1 MESLEILGNII
12 LVGGGASVIAYA
24 LIKWFGEKWFE
35 HQFAQRLESFKREQ
49 SEILEHYRFQINS
62 RFNRIT
68 KIHEKEFEV
77 LPKAWQMLQE
87 TYDHLVAIS
96 SPLQQWPDLNRY
108 NSDQLESFLEN
119 CELNESEKTELRDAD
134 DKMEYYKD
142 KAYWRRLHVAGKKF
156 HDFRIFLRDN
166 KIFLSRDLFEYFSKI
181 ESLIIRVEVELENP
195 EEEPWKSTRETHKKL
210 TNQIKEIF
218 PRIEEAVQKRLQFED
233 S

>member
-1 MESLEILGNII
+1 MGSLEILGNIV
-12 LVGGGASVIAYA
+12 LVGCGASAIAYA
-24 LIKWFGEKWFE
+24 LIKWFGKKWFE

-49 SEILEHYRFQINS
+49 SEILEHYRFKINS

-96 SPLQQWPDLNRY
+96 SPLQQWPDLNKY
-108 NSDQLESFLEN
+108 NPDQLESFLEN
-119 CELNESEKTELRDAD
+119 CELRDFEKAELRNAD
-134 DKMEYYKD
+134 DKMEYYKE
-142 KAYWRRLHVAGKKF
+142 KAYWSRLNVARRNF

-166 KIFLSRDLFEYFSKI
+166 KIFLSSDLFEYFSKI
-181 ESLIIRVEVELENP
+181 ESLIISIEVELEYP
-195 EEEPWKSTRETHKKL
+195 EEKPWKSTYKTHKKL
-210 TNQIKEIF
+210 TDEVKEIF
-218 PRIEEAVQKRLQFED
+218 PKIEEAVQKRLQFED